1 MKPISAPAASGD
13 HLAITSGR
21 GCGQGVALCH
31 RERHK
36 VRMADV
42 TVPAAL
48 LAGVVSFLSPC
59 VLPLVPPYLCFLAG
73 TTFEHLIAREPG
85 PLVAR
90 REIATA
96 FLFVLGFTT
105 VFVALGASASAVGEL
120 LRQYA
125 ATLSTIA
132 GVAVIAMGLH
142 FLGVF
147 HFTIMNRTARVQVE
161 KPIGLWGAYVMGL
174 AFAFGWTPCIGP
186 VLAAILA
193 VAASEASVSR
203 GAGLLAVYSLGL
215 GIPFLLAAVAIKPFI
230 GFLARMKSRLGTV
243 EKLMGGL
250 LVLTGIAFLGGWI
263 SQASYWMLETF
274 PVLSRFG

>member
-1 MKPISAPAASGD
+1 DCRAGRKRGD
-13 HLAITSGR
+13 HSPITSGR
-21 GCGQGVALCH
+21 GARRSVALCK
-31 RERHK
+31 RGRHK
-36 VRMADV
+36 GRMTDV
-42 TVPAAL
+42 TIPAAL
-48 LAGVVSFLSPC
+48 LAGIVSFLSPC

-73 TTFEHLIAREPG
+73 TTFEHLLAREPG

-96 FLFVLGFTT
+96 FLFVLGFTS

-132 GVAVIAMGLH
+132 GIAVIAMGLH

-147 HFTIMNRTARVQVE
+147 HFAFMNRTARVQIE

-186 VLAAILA
+186 VLSAILA
-193 VAASEASVSR
+193 VAASEASVAR

-215 GIPFLLAAVAIKPFI
+215 GIPFMLAAIALKPFV
-230 GFLARMKSRLGTV
+230 GFLARMKS
-243 EKLMGGL
+243 
-250 LVLTGIAFLGGWI
+250 
-263 SQASYWMLETF
+263 
-274 PVLSRFG
+274 

>member
-1 MKPISAPAASGD
+1 MQPGTA
-13 HLAITSGR
+13 
-21 GCGQGVALCH
+21 QG
-31 RERHK
+31 
-36 VRMADV
+36 RMADV
-42 TVPAAL
+42 TIPAAL
-48 LAGVVSFLSPC
+48 VAGIVSFLSPC

-73 TTFEHLIAREPG
+73 TTFEHLLAREPG
-85 PLVAR
+85 PLVTR

-96 FLFVLGFTT
+96 LLFVLGFTT

-132 GVAVIAMGLH
+132 GVAVILMGLH

-147 HFTIMNRTARVQVE
+147 NFAFMNRTARVQVE

-193 VAASEASVSR
+193 VAASEASVAR

-215 GIPFLLAAVAIKPFI
+215 GIPFMLAAIALKPFV
-230 GFLARMKSRLGTV
+230 GFLARMKSRLGVV
-243 EKLMGGL
+243 EKVMGGL
-250 LVLTGIAFLGGWI
+250 LVLTGVAFLGGWI

-274 PVLSRFG
+274 PALSRFG